1 MPAAC
6 ALYRHGSELKIPRGE
21 VTMFVLSTHLTR
33 FLWWTMAPLLVV
45 LVRWPL
51 MGVTRPE
58 DVYRRKKEGIR
69 KRTETRRKTPKRST
83 DSHAEKN

>member
-21 VTMFVLSTHLTR
+21 VTVFVLSTHLMR
-33 FLWWTMAPLLVV
+33 FLWWTMAPLLIV

-58 DVYRRKKEGIR
+58 DVIEEKEGIR
-69 KRTETRRKTPKRST
+69 KRTETSGKTPKRST
-83 DSHAEKN
+83 NLHAENN